1 MDNMYN
7 IFCHKQDEMLFIDIV
22 ILINTMLILILCG
35 IMYSVTCWTGP
46 IKTAKDARDIERR
59 TLPYHR
65 EHEPLVKGTYPP
77 KKITLDMELIIYL
90 LVIPPV

>member
-35 IMYSVTCWTGP
+35 IMYSVTC
-46 IKTAKDARDIERR
+46 
-59 TLPYHR
+59 
-65 EHEPLVKGTYPP
+65 
-77 KKITLDMELIIYL
+77 
-90 LVIPPV
+90 